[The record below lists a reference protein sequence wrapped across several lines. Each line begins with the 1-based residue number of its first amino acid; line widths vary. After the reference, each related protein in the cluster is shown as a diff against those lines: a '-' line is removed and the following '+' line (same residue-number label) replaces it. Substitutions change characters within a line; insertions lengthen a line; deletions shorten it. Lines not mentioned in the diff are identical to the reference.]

1 MTSVEV
7 RQCKL
12 HETET
17 MADKSIEVKNRIE
30 KELPANPN
38 IKIDFK
44 TNFHRILFEKYFQI
58 LSKVEENI
66 TATCKICNSIL
77 NCTMNC
83 KQILRHFKVCKI
95 WTLFHVCQN
104 LYNQNNIFKW
114 SINWTPKDSEEIIR
128 FNIFFTRIFTQKI
141 TQNTKKKS
149 RNAGMN
155 QTMLVMKM
163 LSKSNLKM
171 NQSASC
177 LGATTKSSQQM
188 DAIWRLY
195 AEHANSYCISTQI

>member
-1 MTSVEV
+1 MYKKYKEELYITSVEV

-30 KELPANPN
+30 NELPANPN

-95 WTLFHVCQN
+95 
-104 LYNQNNIFKW
+104 
-114 SINWTPKDSEEIIR
+114 
-128 FNIFFTRIFTQKI
+128 
-141 TQNTKKKS
+141 
-149 RNAGMN
+149 
-155 QTMLVMKM
+155 
-163 LSKSNLKM
+163 
-171 NQSASC
+171 
-177 LGATTKSSQQM
+177 
-188 DAIWRLY
+188 
-195 AEHANSYCISTQI
+195 